1 MDPGIHEAERLLRE
15 LRPEPRADFVRE
27 LEGRLVTRTRRAESF
42 LVLAVGGA
50 FCVTL
55 AALTLML
62 SIVGLAPFNSGS
74 GDRARAAGACT
85 TTVVVRHERRP
96 VLVVDA
102 DGKIRTEH
110 RIVTVRKPVKR
121 CR

>member
-1 MDPGIHEAERLLRE
+1 MNMGPVDPERLLRE

-27 LEGRLVTRTRRAESF
+27 LEARLVSRTRRGERF
-42 LVLAVGGA
+42 RVLVAGA
-50 FCVTL
+50 ALCVTL
-55 AALTLML
+55 AVVTLAL
-62 SIVGLAPFNSGS
+62 SVAGLLPVQA
-74 GDRARAAGACT
+74 GDGAKAGTNCV

-102 DGKIRTEH
+102 NGEIRT
-110 RIVTVRKPVKR
+110 RQRMVAVRKPVKH